1 MLRLTRARS
10 GGRSRTVEDGRMT
23 LTEHIS
29 ELRSRLGKA
38 LVAIAVA
45 TTAVAIWGYN
55 PLIRM
60 LEKPYRSVPADH
72 RAVADG
78 TLIFTHP
85 TDAFVLRLKIALIAG
100 LILSSPIWL
109 YQLWAFVT
117 PGLHRNER
125 KWALAFVST
134 SVVLFTAGAVVAYL
148 VLPKAMDVLL
158 GVGGPGLAA
167 LLEATKYLSFVTS
180 IMLIFGVSFEF
191 PLLII
196 MLNFA
201 GLLSSRRLRNWRRY
215 AIFIIFAFAAVATP
229 TQDPFTM
236 LALAVP
242 MCLLYE
248 FAALVAW
255 LHDRRGAARAA
266 RSELAGLSDDEASP
280 LDLTSEPI
288 EVDLRDEAAPE
299 PVGPHAGA
307 DTT

>member
-1 MLRLTRARS
+1 
-10 GGRSRTVEDGRMT
+10 MT

-38 LVAIAVA
+38 LLAIAVA

-255 LHDRRGAARAA
+255 LHDRRAATRAA

-280 LDLTSEPI
+280 LDLTSEPLD
-288 EVDLRDEAAPE
+288 VDLRDEAAPE

>member
-1 MLRLTRARS
+1 
-10 GGRSRTVEDGRMT
+10 MT

-38 LVAIAVA
+38 LLAIAVA

-201 GLLSSRRLRNWRRY
+201 GLLSSRRLRDWRRY
-215 AIFIIFAFAAVATP
+215 AIFTIFAFAAVATP

-255 LHDRRGAARAA
+255 LHDRRAATRAA

-280 LDLTSEPI
+280 LDLTSEPL

>member
-1 MLRLTRARS
+1 
-10 GGRSRTVEDGRMT
+10 MT

-38 LVAIAVA
+38 LLAIAVA

-201 GLLSSRRLRNWRRY
+201 GLLSSRRLRDWRRY
-215 AIFIIFAFAAVATP
+215 AIFTHLCVRGGRHPDTGPVHHAGLGRADVP
-229 TQDPFTM
+229 
-236 LALAVP
+236 ALRV
-242 MCLLYE
+242 
-248 FAALVAW
+248 
-255 LHDRRGAARAA
+255 RGTRGVAARPQGGHA
-266 RSELAGLSDDEASP
+266 RG
-280 LDLTSEPI
+280 T
-288 EVDLRDEAAPE
+288 
-299 PVGPHAGA
+299 VGARRA
-307 DTT
+307 Q

>member
-1 MLRLTRARS
+1 
-10 GGRSRTVEDGRMT
+10 MT
-23 LTEHIS
+23 LTEHIA

-38 LVAIAVA
+38 LLAIALA
-45 TTAVAIWGYN
+45 TGAVAIWGYD
-55 PLIRM
+55 PLIRL
-60 LEKPYRSVPADH
+60 LERPYRSVPADH

-125 KWALAFVST
+125 KWALSFVST
-134 SVVLFTAGAVVAYL
+134 SVVLFAAGAVVAYL

-180 IMLIFGVSFEF
+180 LMLVFGVSFEF
-191 PLLII
+191 PLLLI

-201 GLLSSRRLRNWRRY
+201 GLLSARRLRVWRRY

-236 LALAVP
+236 LALALP

-248 FAALVAW
+248 FAAFVAW
-255 LHDRRGAARAA
+255 LHDRRKAAREAG
-266 RSELAGLSDDEASP
+266 SEFAGLGDDEASP
-280 LDLTSEPI
+280 LDLTTEPI
-288 EVDLRDEAAPE
+288 EVDLRDEAEPE
-299 PVGPHAGA
+299 PVGRHAAA

>member
-134 SVVLFTAGAVVAYL
+134 SVVLFTAGAAVAYL

-248 FAALVAW
+248 FAAFVAW
-255 LHDRRGAARAA
+255 LHDRWGAARAA

-299 PVGPHAGA
+299 RVGPHAGA

>member
-1 MLRLTRARS
+1 
-10 GGRSRTVEDGRMT
+10 MT
-23 LTEHIS
+23 LTEHIA
-29 ELRSRLGKA
+29 ELRSRLAKA
-38 LVAIAVA
+38 LLAIALA
-45 TTAVAIWGYN
+45 TGAVAIWGYD

-60 LEKPYRSVPADH
+60 LERPYRSVPANH

-109 YQLWAFVT
+109 YQLWAFIT

-134 SVVLFTAGAVVAYL
+134 SVVLFASGAVVAYL

-180 IMLIFGVSFEF
+180 LMLIFGVSFEF
-191 PLLII
+191 PLLLI

-201 GLLSSRRLRNWRRY
+201 GLLSARRLRAWRRY

-236 LALAVP
+236 LALALP

-248 FAALVAW
+248 FAAFVAW
-255 LHDRRGAARAA
+255 LHDRRKRAREAE
-266 RSELAGLSDDEASP
+266 SEFAGLSDDEASP
-280 LDLTSEPI
+280 LDLTTEPI
-288 EVDLRDEAAPE
+288 EVDLRDAAEPE
-299 PVGPHAGA
+299 PVGRHAAA

>member
-1 MLRLTRARS
+1 
-10 GGRSRTVEDGRMT
+10 MT

-38 LVAIAVA
+38 LLAIAVA

-201 GLLSSRRLRNWRRY
+201 GLLSSRRLRDWRRY
-215 AIFIIFAFAAVATP
+215 AIFTIFAFAAVATP

-255 LHDRRGAARAA
+255 LHDRRAATRAA

-280 LDLTSEPI
+280 LDLTSEPL

-299 PVGPHAGA
+299 SVGPHAGA

>member
-1 MLRLTRARS
+1 
-10 GGRSRTVEDGRMT
+10 MT

-38 LVAIAVA
+38 LIAIAVA

-60 LEKPYRSVPADH
+60 LERPYRSVPADH

-125 KWALAFVST
+125 KWALSFVST
-134 SVVLFTAGAVVAYL
+134 SVVLFSAGAVVAYL

-201 GLLSSRRLRNWRRY
+201 GLLSSRRLRDWRRY

-248 FAALVAW
+248 FAGLVAW
-255 LHDRRGAARAA
+255 LHDRRAAAREAH
-266 RSELAGLSDDEASP
+266 SEFAGLSDDEASP
-280 LDLTSEPI
+280 LDLTSEPL
-288 EVDLRDEAAPE
+288 EVDLRDEAALE
-299 PVGPHAGA
+299 PVGPHAAA